1 MNDASVATQDS
12 SDYRKGI
19 IYALI
24 GTVLFSI
31 KPVLIK
37 LAYTLGGDA
46 TAIMSL
52 RAASSLPVYFV
63 ILLWLC
69 RNAGER
75 SKVKKFGWQAA
86 LVGVLGYYC
95 AALLDIMALE
105 FISAQLERLLIF
117 LFPSFV
123 VLISW
128 VFMKEVPRKG
138 TFLSIAIGYVG
149 VAMIVMHDFSSF
161 GAQVWAGSVMAIGAA
176 LTFAVYLVLSKRVIG
191 QMGSQLFTSIGMG
204 SAGIVIMLQYQVQG
218 TPFSD
223 MSGDLVTLGVML
235 GFFCT
240 VLPSYFVAAAMA
252 RLTPSV
258 LSMTSNVGPAVTA
271 LFAITL
277 LGEAFTLWHGFG
289 MLLVVYAVVRIN
301 KKG

>member
-1 MNDASVATQDS
+1 MNDASVSTQDS
-12 SDYRKGI
+12 SDYRTGI

-37 LAYTLGGDA
+37 LAYTMGGDA

-52 RAASSLPVYFV
+52 RAASSLPIYFL

-69 RNAGER
+69 RSASER
-75 SKVKKFGWQAA
+75 SKVRKFGWQAA
-86 LVGVLGYYC
+86 LVGVLGYYF

-123 VLISW
+123 VIISW
-128 VFMKEVPRKG
+128 VFMKEAPRKG

-149 VAMIVMHDFSSF
+149 VAMIVLHDFSSF
-161 GAQVWAGSVMAIGAA
+161 GSQVWLGSVMAIAAA
-176 LTFAVYLVLSKRVIG
+176 LAFAVYLVLSKKVIS

-204 SAGIVIMLQYQVQG
+204 SAGLVIMAQYQVKGAQ
-218 TPFSD
+218 FSD
-223 MSGDLVTLGVML
+223 MSNELIALGVVL

-258 LSMTSNVGPAVTA
+258 LSLTSNIGPAVTA

-277 LGEAFTLWHGFG
+277 LDEAFTIWHGLG
-289 MLLVVYAVVRIN
+289 MILVVYAVVRIN
-301 KKG
+301 KKS